1 MLVPMLIPEIP
12 GGDLYYTMSYLVQ
25 RQYAGFGN
33 ASDQVLLE
41 AGAIALGIILASYLA
56 KFLRNLRIY
65 VLRHTLW
72 WS

>member
-1 MLVPMLIPEIP
+1 
-12 GGDLYYTMSYLVQ
+12 MSYLVQ